1 MIEPNLLNSSVW
13 GHLIREGKYD
23 YIPLNVAELQFPTA
37 APICEELT
45 RLAQTGA
52 YGYTEPFEDF
62 PRLVHDWCLRRHG
75 WEVNMDLVVMVPRVV
90 HLLALIAREYFPA
103 PPIVV
108 TMSPQYS
115 PTLEVLKRNG
125 CAIRTSRLVE
135 EGNVWS
141 VDLANLESV
150 IFGADMLLL
159 CSPHNPTGTVWPR
172 HELEQIARMCEA
184 AGVMVVSD
192 EVHSD
197 SVRHGTHTPFAL
209 VAGEGQEWISCIAP
223 GKAFNLAGLETSAIV
238 CSRTETSQWLRGSLR
253 RAGFHNANIFGLR
266 ATQIAW
272 SQCDEWLDRTQLE
285 LQASFDL
292 AWKVLRQELPGLRPV
307 PAGGTFLLWIDA
319 RSVGNE
325 DALRKWFVRDA
336 KVIPGFGSDFGEEYS
351 GWLRLN
357 LGIPRDRLQE
367 VLRRLVST
375 APITAR
381 SKMNAPSCP
390 ASCDSRGSAHTD

>member
-13 GHLIREGKYD
+13 GHLLREGKNE
-23 YIPLNVAELQFPTA
+23 YIPLNVAELQFPA
-37 APICEELT
+37 ATPIREELAC
-45 RLAQTGA
+45 LAQTGA
-52 YGYTEPFEDF
+52 YGYTETFDDF

-103 PPIVV
+103 PPTVV

-135 EGNVWS
+135 EDGVWS
-141 VDLANLESV
+141 VDPANLKSAL
-150 IFGADMLLL
+150 FGADMLLL

-172 HELEQIARMCEA
+172 HELEQIARMCKA

-192 EVHSD
+192 EVHCD
-197 SVRHGTHTPFAL
+197 SVRYGTHTPFAL
-209 VAGEGQEWISCIAP
+209 VAEAGQEWISCIAP
-223 GKAFNLAGLETSAIV
+223 GKAFNLAGLETSAVV
-238 CSRTETSQWLRGSLR
+238 CSRNEISQWLRRALR

-266 ATQIAW
+266 AMQIAW
-272 SQCDEWLDRTQLE
+272 SKCDEWLDRTQLE
-285 LQASFDL
+285 LQASFNV
-292 AWKVLRQELPGLRPV
+292 ACEVLRQELPGLRPV

-319 RSVGNE
+319 RSVGGE
-325 DALRKWFVRDA
+325 DMLRKWFVREA
-336 KVIPGFGSDFGEEYS
+336 KVIPAFGSDFGEEYS

-357 LGIPRDRLQE
+357 LGIPRERLDE

-375 APITAR
+375 APIAAR
-381 SKMNAPSCP
+381 SKMSSPRSP
-390 ASCDSRGSAHTD
+390 ASSHSRGPAHTD